1 MGIER
6 EVAAPDDAGTGVGG
20 AGLLHPS
27 SARGISGAAATS
39 APLPSAAQPLPCL
52 SKPALNRSKPV
63 LSLSKGGRS
72 ERTAPAGPGRQP
84 DLRVNVAKCRRM
96 SHFFIPPLGECRTL
110 RVRNLTFWADSR
122 PFWPISVHFRARHPR
137 APTREPMPSRGR
149 TALYGEN
156 PESRPVP
163 AIPSF
168 SCPDTG
174 IHAPL
179 ALTEGGARS
188 TIRQGGRSSR
198 RWQIAQEADDERP
211 HPYRSRR
218 AVAR

>member
-6 EVAAPDDAGTGVGG
+6 ETAAPGPTGAGVGVRP
-20 AGLLHPS
+20 ASFVKCARDSRRRRDICS
-27 SARGISGAAATS
+27 SPQRRPTPTMSVEACPESVEACPEPVEG
-39 APLPSAAQPLPCL
+39 
-52 SKPALNRSKPV
+52 PV

-110 RVRNLTFWADSR
+110 RVKNLTIWADFR

-174 IHAPL
+174 IHAPSL
-179 ALTEGGARS
+179 
-188 TIRQGGRSSR
+188 
-198 RWQIAQEADDERP
+198 
-211 HPYRSRR
+211 
-218 AVAR
+218 